1 MLEVES
7 RGFVIMSEKETS
19 SSVIEL
25 SAQFSDKSRVNAE
38 LRATI
43 LQVPHVQV
51 GLGTVAYT
59 YDKV

>member
-1 MLEVES
+1 
-7 RGFVIMSEKETS
+7 MSEKETS